1 MCPFVVTPI
10 SVLDSSERGQNWGI
24 ICLSRTF
31 VSDCTFFPGRDII
44 SGRGFLIVSLSLA
57 LVAPWPLMISYL
69 ITSSFLVVSLPLIA
83 ALKFSLLTDFVLS
96 SLAALVYLSLQFWH
110 PIVRTTIFT
119 GSLGR
124 DLLIPLSY
132 FLSSECIFC

>member
-1 MCPFVVTPI
+1 MCLFVVTPI
-10 SVLDSSERGQNWGI
+10 SGLDSSERGSNWGI
-24 ICLSRTF
+24 ICLS
-31 VSDCTFFPGRDII
+31 VPHFPGRDII

-132 FLSSECIFC
+132 FLSSECLFC